1 MIKSATKILSSSLG
15 NSNNK
20 RWWLGGNL
28 LPILHDNLILLSTDG
43 SLEKDST
50 GCLIIFL
57 FLFPLVDC
65 SCQYC
70 TYGSFFDSELFH
82 SIDIISWNF
91 NYTLGMLYYLHIE

>member
-28 LPILHDNLILLSTDG
+28 LPILHASLILLSTDG

-50 GCLIIFL
+50 GCTIIFF

-65 SCQYC
+65 SCWYC
-70 TYGSFFDSELFH
+70 TCGSFFDSELFH
-82 SIDIISWNF
+82 SIDIISWNI
-91 NYTLGMLYYLHIE
+91 NYTWNVILFAH

>member
-28 LPILHDNLILLSTDG
+28 LPILHANLILLSTDG

-50 GCLIIFL
+50 GCPTGCPIIFFFFFRWL
-57 FLFPLVDC
+57 TVLAGIVHTEAFLIQSC
-65 SCQYC
+65 S
-70 TYGSFFDSELFH
+70 
-82 SIDIISWNF
+82 
-91 NYTLGMLYYLHIE
+91 TL